1 MLMELQS
8 GSRVGGYEI
17 LGSLGI
23 GGMSEVYRARDLR
36 LGRDVAIKI
45 LPQEVSADPSRL
57 ARFEREAQL
66 LAALSHPNVAV
77 IHGIEREDST
87 SFLVLELIPGK
98 TLAERIAEGPLP
110 CPEARAIFLQI
121 AQALE
126 AAHDK
131 RIIHRDLKPGNVKLT
146 VEGTVKLLDFGL
158 GKDIGIRAGSSEKT
172 ATYVGPGT
180 SIGMVMG
187 TPGYMSPEQ
196 ARGQE
201 VSGAS
206 DIWSFGVC
214 LFEALSGK
222 NPFQRGTLPDTLA
235 AILNEEPH
243 WGHLPAGL
251 PARLHALLR
260 RCLKKKISD
269 RLHDIADVRIE
280 LEDTTVEHEKLPS
293 SIDLRWLLGLS
304 LVATVAIVWA
314 VAGPEARDTEQPSV
328 VRRFVLELPPT
339 APMSLSGGKA
349 VSLSPDGT
357 RLVYAARRSDR
368 SQLYLRNFDGL
379 QTIPIPGTEGA
390 SGPFFSPKG
399 DQLGFFANGK
409 LKRLSLPGGSPVSLS
424 DGPNPRG
431 SAWFDRGDGT
441 EVILFSPSITGG
453 LSYVLARGGSPV
465 PLTVVDDDD
474 GDRDHRWPSILPGGK
489 TALFTVW
496 TKDSFDVHLL
506 ELGSGE
512 TSKLVDGGSN
522 PRYTPSGHL
531 VFARN
536 EGLFAAS
543 FDIRSRRLTS
553 EPVLVAEDV
562 FYDARSGAAQ
572 FDFSADGTLF
582 YVPKRPHERAPSQMA
597 SVFIVDARGSAR
609 TIGEPRESIQVP
621 RLSPDGSLLLLTI
634 LEGDATDLWT
644 LNLSRGGYTRLT
656 FEGKSGAG
664 AFSPEGDR
672 IVFSSGGGGRFAIH
686 EKASDGTGESR
697 RLTEGD
703 NPQFPTSW
711 SPDGKFLLYA
721 ELDPDSKLDVW
732 ALKLSNGE
740 ASPLIQTPFEEAS
753 AIFSPDGKLIAY
765 TSTESGQEEVYVRTF
780 PRPSGRWQIST
791 QSGSEPVWSLDGRQL
806 YFRTND
812 SLMAVDVTREP
823 SFTASR
829 PRVAI
834 EAPFDLAGVLYANY
848 DVGLEGETF
857 IMIRTETE
865 STASRLNVVV
875 NWFEELER
883 RVPGTR

>member
-1 MLMELQS
+1 MLMGLQS

-17 LGSLGI
+17 LGSLGV
-23 GGMSEVYRARDLR
+23 GGMSEVYRACDLS

-45 LPQEVSADPSRL
+45 LPEEVSADPSRL

-77 IHGIEREDST
+77 IHGIERQDST

-110 CPEARAIFLQI
+110 FPEARAIFLQI

-146 VEGTVKLLDFGL
+146 ADGTVKLLDFGL
-158 GKDIGIRAGSSEKT
+158 GKDIGLRAGSSEKT

-214 LFEALSGK
+214 LFEALSGR

-243 WGHLPAGL
+243 WGHLPVGL

-260 RCLKKKISD
+260 RCLKKRVSD

-280 LEDTTVEHEKLPS
+280 LEDTTLDQEKLPR
-293 SIDLRWLLGLS
+293 SIDLRFFLGLS
-304 LVATVAIVWA
+304 VVAAVAIAWA
-314 VAGPEARDTEQPSV
+314 IAGSGVRDVEQPSV

-339 APMSLSGGKA
+339 APMSLSSGKA
-349 VSLSPDGT
+349 LSLSLDGT

-368 SQLYLRNFDGL
+368 TQLYLRNFDGL

-399 DQLGFFANGK
+399 DRLGFFADGK
-409 LKRLSLPGGSPVSLS
+409 LKGLSLMSGSPVSLS

-431 SAWFDRGDGT
+431 SAWIDRDDGT

-489 TALFTVW
+489 AALFTVW
-496 TKDSFDVHLL
+496 TKDGFDVHLL

-512 TSKLVDGGSN
+512 TSKLVDDGSN
-522 PRYTPSGHL
+522 PRYTPTGHL

-543 FDIRSRRLTS
+543 FDIRSRRLVS

-562 FYDARSGAAQ
+562 FDDARSGAAQ

-582 YVPKRPHERAPSQMA
+582 YAPKRPNGRAPLQMA

-656 FEGKSGAG
+656 FEGESGAG
-664 AFSPEGDR
+664 AFSPKGDR
-672 IVFSSGGGGRFAIH
+672 IVFSSGRGGRFAIH
-686 EKASDGTGESR
+686 EKASDGTGESI
-697 RLTEGD
+697 RLTEAD

-711 SPDGKFLLYA
+711 SPDGEFLLYV

-732 ALKLSNGE
+732 ALRLSNGE

-765 TSTESGQEEVYVRTF
+765 TSTESGQEEVYVRAF
-780 PRPSGRWQIST
+780 PGPSSRWQIST
-791 QSGSEPVWSLDGRQL
+791 QSGSEPVSSRDGRQL
-806 YFRTND
+806 YFRTSD
-812 SLMAVDVTREP
+812 SVMAVDVTREP
-823 SFTASR
+823 SFAASR

-857 IMIRTETE
+857 VMIRTETE

-875 NWFEELER
+875 NWFEKLER